1 VSRRLLLLGIGP
13 GDPRFLTLAAVE
25 GLRSADVVF
34 VLDKGDALDDLAAV
48 RREVLAAHAPAGLR
62 VVTVADP
69 PRDLAGGA
77 YDEAVAGWHAARSAA
92 LRGTIEAELAAE
104 GAVGAF
110 LVWGDPSLYDSTQ
123 RVVEDVLADLP
134 WPVAVDVVPGISSL
148 HLLTASHRIP
158 LNRVGAAVLLT
169 TGRRLLDTPP
179 DEATDVVVFLD
190 GSCRFTELDPT
201 GIDVYWG
208 AYLGSPE
215 ELLVAGPLADRG
227 PEIVERRAAAKA
239 ARGWVFDTYLL
250 RWRG

>member
-1 VSRRLLLLGIGP
+1 MSRRLLLLGIGP
-13 GDPRFLTLAAVE
+13 GDPRYLTFAAVE
-25 GLRSADVVF
+25 GLGSADVVF

-48 RREVLAAHAPAGLR
+48 RREVLAAHAPTGLR

-69 PRDLAGGA
+69 PRDLSGGA
-77 YDEAVAGWHAARSAA
+77 YGDAVAGWHAARSAA
-92 LRGTIEAELAAE
+92 LRDAVAAELADE

-123 RVVEDVLADLP
+123 RVVEDVLVDLP
-134 WPVAVDVVPGISSL
+134 WPVAVEVVPGVSSL
-148 HLLTASHRIP
+148 HLLTARHRIP

-190 GSCRFTELDPT
+190 GSCRFTEIDDT

-215 ELLVAGPLADRG
+215 ELLVAGPLAERKA
-227 PEIVERRAAAKA
+227 EIVERRAAAKA
-239 ARGWVFDTYLL
+239 ERGWVFDTYLL